1 MKKEEKNINE
11 KSSLAGKGK
20 RGKWGKGRGLIWA
33 PCSKHQTGSGWRM
46 ERLSPSAANLSVGCS
61 SAAQQD
67 DDVDEEQ
74 ADQDEGEVDEQLLQV
89 PLGLRVHLNLRRPAD
104 SRLGHVLDALH
115 GDGLDCGWHGNGGGE
130 GT

>member
-1 MKKEEKNINE
+1 
-11 KSSLAGKGK
+11 
-20 RGKWGKGRGLIWA
+20 
-33 PCSKHQTGSGWRM
+33 M
-46 ERLSPSAANLSVGCS
+46 ERLSPSAASLSVGCS

-104 SRLGHVLDALH
+104 GRLGHVLDALH
-115 GDGLDCGWHGNGGGE
+115 GDGLDFWLAGGSQQRWGRGDLE
-130 GT
+130 LGLSEEEKVKASTLRSTWSSPRRDAEEKTQMQIGF